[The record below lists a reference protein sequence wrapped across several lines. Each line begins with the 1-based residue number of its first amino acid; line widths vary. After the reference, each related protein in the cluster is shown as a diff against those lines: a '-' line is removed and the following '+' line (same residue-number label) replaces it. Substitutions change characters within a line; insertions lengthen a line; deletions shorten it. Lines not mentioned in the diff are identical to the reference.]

1 MNGLFLV
8 LYLSVITSAA
18 AQASDNA
25 IGGILTKV
33 QPSIIEVQTDSG
45 KTTQLTL
52 NPDTTY
58 RKWIMAKPWQ
68 QDANA
73 DVSFL
78 KLGTRVRVDVTK
90 NNSSTAQRVWIVV
103 R

>member
-1 MNGLFLV
+1 MKRLFLV
-8 LYLSVITSAA
+8 LFLSVITSAA
-18 AQASDNA
+18 AQASDSA
-25 IGGILTKV
+25 IAGILTKV

-45 KTTQLTL
+45 ETTQVAL

-68 QDANA
+68 QDIKT
-73 DVSFL
+73 DMRSL
-78 KLGTRVRVDVTK
+78 KLGTRVRVDLTK